1 MVKNLHKII
10 GYAILSAASIVLL
23 PEPAFPRYRVSGV
36 VEFSYRGTTT
46 ETGDTKISSNTYWTQ
61 YYRANLH
68 GDVLD
73 PRFLRF
79 TGGVGYSKNS
89 YKNGSETDTLD
100 YTIQTSLLSGL
111 KVSADL
117 FTNKSTQNVESAEA
131 ITGYDIETET
141 YGGTLRLGL
150 GGGYGRNNNNYN
162 NGSSLRLPDITL
174 SKVHI
179 ETESFNP
186 TSPLSEIRDDTRASL
201 TYGANTAFAV
211 NLDGI
216 DEKYEEL
223 INGSYYETKT
233 AGLYSTI
240 QMSPDAKL
248 LVNGHYTDRHTDNIT
263 GYVSDEATLHYVV
276 DLTFREKD
284 GFRHYYRYNFN
295 NRRGKTALTSE
306 HTTQRAEARFIQ
318 RVSKE
323 LELHGG
329 FDYKLSK
336 YFRIGSAPG
345 PEDDQDE
352 TYKSGGL
359 DAGLRYAKVYAPA
372 FMGPFVFDTGYEF
385 GTGFTSLSDNI
396 NKKADKGRFY
406 TNDLNFAFRSE
417 GWKRDNMVLSYSYSN
432 KRDHSIVANNY
443 WQHAFRLALDT
454 VRIPKT
460 QVRGNVRYTSMDNS
474 INEGSIHTSFYQNS
488 LNEARRSYTYDLS
501 ADYRVSSYVNLL
513 ASASRGQD
521 TTTPHTI
528 SSLATYTQL
537 RDLYYVNANITY
549 PITRRLRYRARL
561 GEELRVTET
570 NDTRSH
576 RVQMYLDYRV
586 RRIFVRLEYRW
597 WQDIPENSGR
607 SVQSYYYAKLS
618 RPF

>member
-61 YYRANLH
+61 YYRLNLH

-79 TGGVGYSKNS
+79 TGGVGYAKNS
-89 YKNGSETDTLD
+89 YKDGSETDTLD

-111 KVSADL
+111 KVSGDL

-141 YGGTLRLGL
+141 YGGTLRLNL
-150 GGGYGRNNNNYN
+150 GAGRGRNNNNYN

-174 SKVHI
+174 SKVHT
-179 ETESFNP
+179 ETESLSP

-201 TYGANTAFAV
+201 TYGANTAFAL

-240 QMSPDAKL
+240 RMSPDAKL
-248 LVNGHYTDRHTDNIT
+248 QVNGHFTDRHTDNIT

-276 DLTFREKD
+276 DLTFKEKD

-323 LELHGG
+323 LELLGG

-336 YFRIGSAPG
+336 YYLKGS
-345 PEDDQDE
+345 QDE
-352 TYKSGGL
+352 IYKSGGL

-372 FMGPFVFDTGYEF
+372 FMGPFVFDTGYKF
-385 GTGFTSLSDNI
+385 GFGFTSLSDE
-396 NKKADKGRFY
+396 AVLLPDEGRGQFY
-406 TNDLNFAFRSE
+406 TNDLNLGFRSE
-417 GWKRDNMVLSYSYSN
+417 GWRRDNMVLSYSYSN
-432 KRDHSIVANNY
+432 KRDNSIVANNY

-454 VRIPKT
+454 VRIRKT
-460 QVRGNVRYTSMDNS
+460 QVRGNVSYTSMDNTQATGQ
-474 INEGSIHTSFYQNS
+474 NHTTYEQNG

-501 ADYRVSSYVNLL
+501 ADYRVSSYVNVL
-513 ASASRGQD
+513 ASAARGQD

-576 RVQMYLDYRV
+576 KVQMYLDYRV

-597 WQDIPENSGR
+597 WQDIPENTGR
-607 SVQSYYYAKLS
+607 TVQSYYYAKLS